1 MPSEMSRLAQY
12 QAAFAARI
20 RDPRRAALPA
30 GASAR
35 RMRVYQELLFN
46 NLESFLL
53 ACYPV
58 SRRILG
64 KRRWQKMVRHFF
76 AEHRSH
82 SPLFRDI
89 PEAFLHWAR
98 TRAEMVNEDWP
109 FLTDLL
115 EYEWL
120 ELAVSIDPRVPG
132 SDTVDPAG
140 DLLAGIPVLQPASRL
155 ASYRWAV
162 HRLGPRFRPRDPDGT
177 VYHYLLFR
185 GEDDSVRFLLLNP
198 LSAALL
204 ALAQLHPASGH
215 QLLTQLA
222 DHGGMSDR
230 DAFIRQG
237 ATLLGQLRQQGA
249 IVGVRSTT

>member
-1 MPSEMSRLAQY
+1 MSGLADY

-20 RDPRRAALPA
+20 RDPRCSALPA

-35 RMRVYQELLFN
+35 RMRIYQELLFN

-64 KRRWQKMVRHFF
+64 QNRWRKMLRRFF
-76 AEHRSH
+76 AEHRCP

-89 PEAFLHWAR
+89 PEAFLHW
-98 TRAEMVNEDWP
+98 TRLHVDAINEDWP
-109 FLTDLL
+109 FLSDLL

-120 ELAVSIDPRVPG
+120 ELAVSIDPQVL
-132 SDTVDPAG
+132 DTDSIDPAG
-140 DLLAGIPVLQPASRL
+140 DLLVDIPVLQPAARL

-162 HRLGPRFRPRDPDGT
+162 HRLGPRIRPRVADGNA
-177 VYHYLLFR
+177 YHYLLFR
-185 GEDDSVRFLLLNP
+185 GADDKVRFTLLNP

-204 ALAQLHPASGH
+204 ALIQIQPVAGR
-215 QLLTQLA
+215 QLLIQLA
-222 DHGGMSDR
+222 EHGGVHDR
-230 DAFIRQG
+230 DAFVRDG
-237 ATLLGQLRQQGA
+237 AALLTQLRQQGA
-249 IVGVRSTT
+249 IVGVRRPT